1 MHKQVPSLIVTAIFA
16 LGLIMVGAGFA
27 LWVYEK
33 FQEFNV
39 SWQITLV
46 ALGLIVLIFG
56 CIAAKLFSRE

>member
-1 MHKQVPSLIVTAIFA
+1 
-16 LGLIMVGAGFA
+16 MVGAGLA

-39 SWQITLV
+39 SWQITLA

-56 CIAAKLFSRE
+56 YIAAKLFSRE